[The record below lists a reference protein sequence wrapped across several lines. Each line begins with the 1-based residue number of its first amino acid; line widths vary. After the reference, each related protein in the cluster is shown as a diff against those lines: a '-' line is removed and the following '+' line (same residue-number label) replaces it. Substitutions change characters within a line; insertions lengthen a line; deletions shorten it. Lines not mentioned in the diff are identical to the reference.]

1 MCVLLS
7 RERGDRGITKKAN
20 KKMELTTKAEPI
32 LGEFKDLGRLLWQL
46 ILALSLSKNPKSLVL
61 MFVTG

>member
-1 MCVLLS
+1 MARWL
-7 RERGDRGITKKAN
+7 T

-46 ILALSLSKNPKSLVL
+46 ILDVMLSSKLAEDP
-61 MFVTG
+61 GRDPGDEC